1 MIKVGRGPVDPN
13 MSDED
18 RELNDFEKQA
28 MARMDAN
35 DAVFEAGIDV
45 IINQLKGINTN
56 AEDIGDA
63 ILQ

>member
-1 MIKVGRGPVDPN
+1 